1 MSATHE
7 CSTNGRV
14 ENGKRKKN
22 DVRSTDLFSTL
33 YVRSP
38 ALDCREIG
46 VQTGAH
52 EVDSDGRNRAKKSII
67 TIAC

>member
-7 CSTNGRV
+7 RSTNGRV

-22 DVRSTDLFSTL
+22 DVRSMDLFSTL
-33 YVRSP
+33 YVWSL
-38 ALDCREIG
+38 ALDSREIG

-52 EVDSDGRNRAKKSII
+52 EADSDGSNRAKKSIN

>member
-1 MSATHE
+1 MGELKMARE
-7 CSTNGRV
+7 
-14 ENGKRKKN
+14 KN
-22 DVRSTDLFSTL
+22 DVRSMDLFSTL

-38 ALDCREIG
+38 ALDSREIG

-52 EVDSDGRNRAKKSII
+52 EADSDGSSRAKKSIN

>member
-38 ALDCREIG
+38 ALDSRETG

-52 EVDSDGRNRAKKSII
+52 EVDSDGRNRAKKSIN